1 MISCGALGRGHA
13 ERLGAGRYL
22 AVIEDNHGAH
32 YELPAMSPHDA
43 EAAARAFCERNG
55 IALAAFAIDHVMA
68 EWHAEAAAWLATPR
82 QVRAEYRRAV

>member
-1 MISCGALGRGHA
+1 VAFGS
-13 ERLGAGRYL
+13 AGGQAFRFR
-22 AVIEDNHGAH
+22 
-32 YELPAMSPHDA
+32 SW
-43 EAAARAFCERNG
+43 AAARAFCERNG